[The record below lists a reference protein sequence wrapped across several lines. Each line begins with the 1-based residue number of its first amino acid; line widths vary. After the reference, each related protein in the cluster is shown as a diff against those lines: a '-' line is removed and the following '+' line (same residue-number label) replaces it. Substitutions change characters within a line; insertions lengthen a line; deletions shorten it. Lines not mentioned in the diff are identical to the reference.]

1 MMRWLKNAKAYQ
13 RGTPE
18 KDAANRATSGCSLC
32 WTCGST
38 LEMRFPACKI
48 CKIPFHPRINE
59 ARVQMHISEFEQD
72 ITLHGKAIPTV
83 HQYLSGCR
91 ATMDSIVLRR
101 GRNEITE
108 TQRWDEIKEMMVT
121 HDRLMDLSCYNPDNL
136 PQRLREFLSQGDIE
150 GANGKAVA
158 ERGEIHAAYQNMN
171 YNVKIDKRVG
181 GYADNCWFR
190 RFVVKDK
197 YMNSSEANQK
207 KARQRVYHLIAAM
220 WDLSRKKDL
229 LADTL
234 QKAAYPYAT
243 ENVMPS
249 RLMQVYRDY
258 GHNVQDNATENLFR
272 RKRACVLQMP
282 DAFTQP

>member
-1 MMRWLKNAKAYQ
+1 
-13 RGTPE
+13 
-18 KDAANRATSGCSLC
+18 
-32 WTCGST
+32 
-38 LEMRFPACKI
+38 
-48 CKIPFHPRINE
+48 
-59 ARVQMHISEFEQD
+59 MHISELEQD

-91 ATMDSIVLRR
+91 ATMDSIRQRR
-101 GRNEITE
+101 GRHEITE
-108 TQRWDEIKEMMVT
+108 KQKWDEIKEMMVT
-121 HDRLMDLSCYNPDNL
+121 HDKLMDLSCYNPENV
-136 PQRLREFLSQGDIE
+136 PHRLREFFSQGDIE

-158 ERGEIHAAYQNMN
+158 ERGTIHAAYQNMT
-171 YNVKIDKRVG
+171 YSVKMDDRVDW
-181 GYADNCWFR
+181 YADNCWFR

-197 YMNSSEANQK
+197 YMYSGEANQK
-207 KARQRVYHLIAAM
+207 KARKRVYHLIAAI

-258 GHNVQDNATENLFR
+258 GHNVQDNAYRELVQKETSMCITNARCFHTTAAFLLTIWNVDFHWLFIDTVGKLKLFKMR
-272 RKRACVLQMP
+272 
-282 DAFTQP
+282 